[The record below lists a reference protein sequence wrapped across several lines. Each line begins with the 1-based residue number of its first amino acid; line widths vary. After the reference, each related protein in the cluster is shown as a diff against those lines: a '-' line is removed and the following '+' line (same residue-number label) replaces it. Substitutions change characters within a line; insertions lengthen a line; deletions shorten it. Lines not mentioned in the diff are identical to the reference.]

1 MMIGLYK
8 FIMDLKKLKAEAE
21 FNANLVTEINA
32 LRKKALSKFDHL
44 FSLINTYDNLWNTK
58 FKNSYRKLIQEFKT
72 YMKKNEF
79 QLFDKNIESQNS
91 MYAQPTAKY
100 YDMTISL
107 KVEEIT
113 KKYV

>member
-1 MMIGLYK
+1 MKIGLYK

-72 YMKKNEF
+72 YMKKMNF
-79 QLFDKNIESQNS
+79 SYLIKILKAKILCMLNPRQN
-91 MYAQPTAKY
+91 T
-100 YDMTISL
+100 MT
-107 KVEEIT
+107 
-113 KKYV
+113 

>member
-91 MYAQPTAKY
+91 MYAQPTA
-100 YDMTISL
+100 
-107 KVEEIT
+107 
-113 KKYV
+113 

>member
-44 FSLINTYDNLWNTK
+44 FL
-58 FKNSYRKLIQEFKT
+58 
-72 YMKKNEF
+72 
-79 QLFDKNIESQNS
+79 
-91 MYAQPTAKY
+91 
-100 YDMTISL
+100 
-107 KVEEIT
+107 
-113 KKYV
+113 

>member
-79 QLFDKNIESQNS
+79 QLFDKNIEK
-91 MYAQPTAKY
+91 PKF
-100 YDMTISL
+100 
-107 KVEEIT
+107 
-113 KKYV
+113 YVCSTHGKIL